1 MVMKELYIKKNNH
14 PYFLKM
20 LNTSNIHYM
29 LTKRKLWSD
38 YMDVNLETLKKH
50 EEWNE
55 SYYFNF
61 HDKNNDLTA
70 FMRIGNKVNKNEK
83 SMFFFLMSPKLTAGI
98 KLETPHDE
106 KPLNIAGLE
115 FKEIESGKWKL
126 KYNGSIFN
134 PLSKV
139 PKEFKV
145 KMDVSWESLNPIM
158 DYINCVDEKKV
169 KMSSNVASEHYE
181 QFGKALGKIEID
193 EETFEIEALGER
205 DLSRGV
211 REWGSPKMWMWIN
224 SEFSPAEAFN
234 ITKLSVDEGDIDA
247 GYFYTGSVNEP
258 LIKSDIDVEFNNG
271 IPSKFQMSLFDK
283 GGSKY
288 LVAGEVIRFGMIP
301 VDENM
306 ILIETLSKYK
316 WDNKEGYGI
325 AEFLVPKQK

>member
-1 MVMKELYIKKNNH
+1 
-14 PYFLKM
+14 
-20 LNTSNIHYM
+20 
-29 LTKRKLWSD
+29 
-38 YMDVNLETLKKH
+38 MDLDLETMKKH

-83 SMFFFLMSPKLTAGI
+83 SMFFFLMNPNLVAGI
-98 KLETPHDE
+98 KLETPCNE
-106 KPLNIAGLE
+106 NPLDIAGLDYQ
-115 FKEIESGKWKL
+115 EIKSGKWRL
-126 KYNGSIFN
+126 RYEGSIFD

-145 KMDVSWESLNPIM
+145 KMDVTWEALNPVM
-158 DYINCVDEKKV
+158 DYVNCVDEKQTE
-169 KMSSNVASEHYE
+169 MSSNVASEHYE

-193 EETFEIEALGER
+193 DEVFKINAFGER

-224 SEFSPAEAFN
+224 SEFSRDEAFN

-258 LIKSDIDVEFNNG
+258 LIKSDIHVEFNNG
-271 IPSKFQMSLFDK
+271 IPSTFSMTLFDK
-283 GGSKY
+283 KGSKY
-288 LVAGEVIRFGMIP
+288 TVKGEVIRFGMIP
-301 VDENM
+301 VDGGM
-306 ILIETLSKYK
+306 ILIETLSKYD
-316 WDNKEGYGI
+316 WEGKEGYGV
-325 AEFLVPKQK
+325 AEFLVPKP